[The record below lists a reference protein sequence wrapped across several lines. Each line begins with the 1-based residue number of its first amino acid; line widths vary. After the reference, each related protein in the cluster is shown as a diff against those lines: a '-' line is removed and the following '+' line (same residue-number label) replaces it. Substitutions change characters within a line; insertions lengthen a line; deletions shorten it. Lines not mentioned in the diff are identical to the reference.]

1 MKKSILMVSSIL
13 VASVLF
19 TGCGIKTPE
28 YSVSAD
34 NVQTLR
40 NYKDVKVSVGSFTAK
55 TPGESQV
62 LCRLAETIT
71 TPKGE
76 PFEEY
81 IQSALISELK
91 MSDIYD
97 EKSNLKISGNLKK
110 IYGSSM
116 IGAAYWEIELEVSS
130 SNGKSINVYTKREY
144 PSAFIAYTAC
154 SNMATS
160 FSPTIRELI
169 NQVINHKDFSTL
181 LLK

>member
-1 MKKSILMVSSIL
+1 MLGSAIT
-13 VASVLF
+13 AAVLF
-19 TGCGIKTPE
+19 TGCGIKAPE
-28 YSVSAD
+28 YSISAD

-40 NYKDVKVSVGSFTAK
+40 NYKDVKVSVGNFIAK

-76 PFEEY
+76 AFEEY
-81 IQSALISELK
+81 IKNALISELK
-91 MSDIYD
+91 MSELYD

-116 IGAAYWEIELEVSS
+116 IGEAYWEIELEVSS

-144 PSAFIAYTAC
+144 PSAFVAYTAC
-154 SNMATS
+154 NNMATS
-160 FSPTIRELI
+160 FSPTIKELI
-169 NQVINHKDFSTL
+169 NQVVTHKDFSTL
-181 LLK
+181 LVK